1 MKKYLITSALPYI
14 NGIKHLG
21 NLVGS
26 LLPADI
32 YARYLRQRG
41 EEVLYICGTDD
52 HGAPAEIAAQE
63 AGQPVAEYCRQM
75 HETQKDIYTK
85 FNLDFDHFGKT
96 STVANKA
103 VTQGMFKYLE
113 QNGYI
118 IEKTIEQYYS
128 VADKRFLA
136 DRHIT
141 GTCPKCNYEMARGD
155 QCDGCGALLDPIELK
170 NPRSTINPQDR
181 LELRQTKHLFL
192 DLPKLQP
199 KVKHWTDTLQNPSKV
214 VSGIIR
220 KWLEEG
226 LEQRCITRDLD
237 WGISVPKPGYEDKVF
252 YVWFDAPN
260 GYISISMDWAT
271 QSGNP
276 DAWQQW
282 WQQPEQVHYT
292 QFMAKDNVPFHAVMW
307 PAMLLGTGQDWK
319 MVDYIKGFNWL
330 NYAGGKFST
339 SQKRGV
345 FTDVALELFPADYW
359 RYYLMANVP
368 ESSDADFSFK
378 DFASVI
384 NKDLADSL
392 GNFTSR
398 VLTLVGKYFDSKV
411 PQHDATTI
419 NPELAKKTA
428 ELCQL
433 LNQAHTE
440 LRYREVINTMRQ
452 LWALG
457 NEYIT
462 KQQPWSVI
470 KDDPVQAGHILSDCL
485 HLLRIY
491 AVTAWPIIPGT
502 AEQIFALV
510 SAAANPG
517 KIAITDV
524 TDFNCLPVG
533 STVAGKISMFSKI
546 EDTTVTELEVRFDG
560 VKS

>member
-41 EEVLYICGTDD
+41 EEVLCICGTDD

-63 AGQPVAEYCRQM
+63 AGLPVAEYCQRM
-75 HETQKDIYTK
+75 YETQKDIYTK
-85 FNLDFDHFGKT
+85 FNLSFDHFGKT
-96 STVANKA
+96 STAANKTL
-103 VTQGMFKYLE
+103 TQAMFKYLE
-113 QNGYI
+113 QNGYV

-141 GTCPKCNYEMARGD
+141 GTCPKCNYAMARGD
-155 QCDGCGALLDPIELK
+155 QCDGCGALLDPTELI
-170 NPRSTINPQDR
+170 NPRSTINPQDT

-199 KVKHWTDTLQNPSKV
+199 KVKQWTDTLQNPSKV

-237 WGISVPKPGYEDKVF
+237 WGIPVPKAGYEDKVF

-260 GYISISMDWAT
+260 GYISITMDWAT

-282 WQQPEQVHYT
+282 WQQPDQVHYT

-307 PAMLLGTGQDWK
+307 PAMLLGTEQNWK

-345 FTDVALELFPADYW
+345 FTDTALELFPADYW

-378 DFASVI
+378 DFAGVI

-398 VLTLVGKYFDSKV
+398 VLTLVEKYFDSKV
-411 PQHDATTI
+411 PDHNAATVD
-419 NPELAKKTA
+419 PELSQKTA
-428 ELCQL
+428 ELCQQ
-433 LNQAHTE
+433 LNQAHSE

-470 KDDPVQAGHILSDCL
+470 KRDPAQAGYILSNCL

-491 AVTAWPIIPGT
+491 AVTAWPLIPNT
-502 AEQIFALV
+502 AEQILALV
-510 SAAANPG
+510 APDANAA
-517 KIAITDV
+517 KIAITNV
-524 TDFNCLPVG
+524 ADFNCLPVG
-533 STVAGKISMFSKI
+533 SAVAGKIAMFSKI
-546 EDTTVTELEVRFDG
+546 EDATVSELEARFDG
-560 VKS
+560 V

>member
-41 EEVLYICGTDD
+41 EQVLCICGTDD

-63 AGQPVAEYCRQM
+63 AGLPVAEYCQRM
-75 HETQKDIYTK
+75 HETQQAIYAK
-85 FNLDFDHFGKT
+85 FNLAFDHFGKT
-96 STVANKA
+96 STAANKSL
-103 VTQGMFKYLE
+103 TQDMFKYLE

-141 GTCPKCNYEMARGD
+141 GTCPKCNYELARGD
-155 QCDGCGALLDPIELK
+155 QCDGCGALLDPTELI
-170 NPRSTINPQDR
+170 NPRSTINPQDT
-181 LELRQTKHLFL
+181 LELRQTNHLFL
-192 DLPKLQP
+192 DLPKLQT
-199 KVKHWTDTLQNPSKV
+199 KVKQWTDTLQNPSKV

-237 WGISVPKPGYEDKVF
+237 WGIPVPKPGYEDKVF

-260 GYISISMDWAT
+260 GYISITMDWAT

-276 DAWQQW
+276 EAWQQW
-282 WQQPEQVHYT
+282 WQQPDQVHYT

-307 PAMLLGTGQDWK
+307 PAMLLGTAQNWK

-345 FTDVALELFPADYW
+345 FTDTALELFPADYW

-398 VLTLVGKYFDSKV
+398 VLTLVEKYFESKV
-411 PQHDATTI
+411 PAHDATTLDS
-419 NPELAKKTA
+419 ELSQKTV
-428 ELCQL
+428 ELCKQL
-433 LNQAHTE
+433 DQAHSD

-470 KDDPVQAGHILSDCL
+470 KRDPVQAGYILSNCL

-510 SAAANPG
+510 SPDANPS
-517 KIAITDV
+517 KIAITNV
-524 TDFNCLPVG
+524 ADFNCLPVG
-533 STVAGKISMFSKI
+533 SLVAGKISMFSKI
-546 EDTTVTELEVRFDG
+546 EDATVLDLEVRFGG
-560 VKS
+560 V

>member
-1 MKKYLITSALPYI
+1 MKYLITSALPYI

-41 EEVLYICGTDD
+41 EEVLCICGTDD
-52 HGAPAEIAAQE
+52 HGAPAEIAAAE
-63 AGQPVAEYCRQM
+63 AGLPVAEYCERM
-75 HETQKDIYTK
+75 YLTQKEIYAR
-85 FNLDFDHFGKT
+85 FNLAFDHFGRT
-96 STVANKA
+96 STEANRKL
-103 VTQGMFKYLE
+103 TQEIFNKLDS
-113 QNGYI
+113 NGYI
-118 IEKTIEQYYS
+118 VEKTIEQYYS

-141 GTCPKCNYEMARGD
+141 GTCPKCNYPMARGD
-155 QCDGCGALLDPIELK
+155 QCDGCGALLDPTELI
-170 NPRSTINPQDR
+170 NPRSSLNPQDK

-199 KVKHWTDTLQNPSKV
+199 KVKEWTDTLENPSKV

-226 LEQRCITRDLD
+226 LEQRCITRDLE
-237 WGISVPKPGYEDKVF
+237 WGIPVPKPGFEDKVF

-260 GYISISMDWAT
+260 GYISICADWAK
-271 QSGNP
+271 QNGNP
-276 DAWQQW
+276 DAWQDW
-282 WQQPEQVHYT
+282 WLNAKHVQYT

-307 PAMLLGTGQDWK
+307 PAILLGTEQNWK

-345 FTDVALELFPADYW
+345 FTDTALELFPVDYW

-368 ESSDADFSFK
+368 ESSDADFTFESF
-378 DFASVI
+378 ANII
-384 NKDLADSL
+384 NNDLADSL

-398 VLTLVGKYFDSKV
+398 VLTLVSKYFDGKV
-411 PQHDATTI
+411 PSYT
-419 NPELAKKTA
+419 KA
-428 ELCQL
+428 ELDTELMQKTTELCGKID
-433 LNQAHTE
+433 QAHSE
-440 LRYREVINTMRQ
+440 LKYREVINNMRL

-462 KQQPWSVI
+462 KQQPWALA
-470 KDDPVQAGHILSDCL
+470 KTDLHKAGLVLSNCL
-485 HLLRIY
+485 HLLRIF
-491 AVTAWPIIPGT
+491 AITAWPIIPGS
-502 AEQIFALV
+502 AEQIMALV
-510 SAAANPG
+510 TSESINKIPLRDAA
-517 KIAITDV
+517 
-524 TDFNCLPVG
+524 DFACLPVG
-533 STVAGKISMFSKI
+533 TSMGAKVNMFSKVAP
-546 EDTTVTELEVRFDG
+546 ETVEALEQRFQG
-560 VKS
+560 A